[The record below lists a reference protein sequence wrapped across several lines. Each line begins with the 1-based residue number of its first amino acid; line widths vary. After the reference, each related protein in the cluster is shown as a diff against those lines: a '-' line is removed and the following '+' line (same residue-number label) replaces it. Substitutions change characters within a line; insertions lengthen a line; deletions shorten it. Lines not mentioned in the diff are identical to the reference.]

1 MKLRKGTALFFHF
14 LILLCKLFSSHN
26 VHGIIY
32 LFIYFYPFIATAVIS
47 VVSTPVSVPYVTPPV
62 HQSGCMLVIIP
73 RLNPLH
79 PPPVCKRTVRL
90 ETPAVH
96 HHNHQR
102 TLIMQRREHYR
113 YHQVWRKPLYGT
125 SSEREEYRKEMREQ
139 LKRQIEE
146 KCVALRLQLASQVRE
161 AEHLREVDRL
171 ALSSEREQR
180 IQHSRAMTLYRDEN
194 KKLMEQSWRDR
205 ALTRSQEA
213 LKERELLRLNPINW
227 SGTLK

>member
-1 MKLRKGTALFFHF
+1 MKLPA
-14 LILLCKLFSSHN
+14 IC
-26 VHGIIY
+26 V
-32 LFIYFYPFIATAVIS
+32 A
-47 VVSTPVSVPYVTPPV
+47 STPVSIPHTAPPARQSRCLMVTSLALPTISNTTQSWTG
-62 HQSGCMLVIIP
+62 HQSIP

-79 PPPVCKRTVRL
+79 PPLVCKRTVSL

-102 TLIMQRREHYR
+102 ALIMQRKEYYR
-113 YHQVWRKPLYGT
+113 YHQVWRKPFYGT
-125 SSEREEYRKEMREQ
+125 SSEREEYRKELREH

-146 KCVALRLQLASQVRE
+146 KRAGLKLQLASKVQE
-161 AEHLREVDRL
+161 SEYLREVDRL
-171 ALSSEREQR
+171 AVSGEREER

-205 ALTRSQEA
+205 ALTRSLEA
-213 LKERELLRLNPINW
+213 LKERELLRHNPINW

>member
-1 MKLRKGTALFFHF
+1 MKLPAISTA
-14 LILLCKLFSSHN
+14 
-26 VHGIIY
+26 
-32 LFIYFYPFIATAVIS
+32 
-47 VVSTPVSVPYVTPPV
+47 STPVCILRDAPPVRQSRCLVVTPMTFPIISDSARLWTSN
-62 HQSGCMLVIIP
+62 QSIP

-79 PPPVCKRTVRL
+79 PPLVHKRTVSL

-113 YHQVWRKPLYGT
+113 YHQVWRKPFYGT
-125 SSEREEYRKEMREQ
+125 SSERDEYRKELRDQ
-139 LKRQIEE
+139 LKRQMDE
-146 KCVALRLQLASQVRE
+146 KCVTLKLQLACKAKD
-161 AEHLREVDRL
+161 AEYVREVDRL

-180 IQHSRAMTLYRDEN
+180 IQHSKAMTAYRDEN
-194 KKLMEQSWRDR
+194 KRLMEQGWRDR

-227 SGTLK
+227 SGTLT

>member
-1 MKLRKGTALFFHF
+1 
-14 LILLCKLFSSHN
+14 
-26 VHGIIY
+26 
-32 LFIYFYPFIATAVIS
+32 
-47 VVSTPVSVPYVTPPV
+47 PVRQSRCPVVTPMTFPII
-62 HQSGCMLVIIP
+62 SDSSIP

-79 PPPVCKRTVRL
+79 PPLVPKRTVSL

-113 YHQVWRKPLYGT
+113 YHQVWRKPFYGT
-125 SSEREEYRKEMREQ
+125 GSEREEYRKELREQ

-146 KCVALRLQLASQVRE
+146 KCATLKLQLAGKVKE
-161 AEHLREVDRL
+161 AEYLREVDRL

-180 IQHSRAMTLYRDEN
+180 IQHSKAMTAYRDEN

-205 ALTRSQEA
+205 ALTRSQEV

>member
-1 MKLRKGTALFFHF
+1 MKLPA
-14 LILLCKLFSSHN
+14 IS
-26 VHGIIY
+26 
-32 LFIYFYPFIATAVIS
+32 IA
-47 VVSTPVSVPYVTPPV
+47 STPVCVPHDTPPV
-62 HQSGCMLVIIP
+62 RQSRSLVVTPMTFPIISDSARLWTSNQSIP

-79 PPPVCKRTVRL
+79 PPMVHKRTVSL

-102 TLIMQRREHYR
+102 TLIMQRREHCR
-113 YHQVWRKPLYGT
+113 YHQVWRKPFYG
-125 SSEREEYRKEMREQ
+125 SSNEREEYRKELREQ

-146 KCVALRLQLASQVRE
+146 KCVALKFQLASKEKE
-161 AEHLREVDRL
+161 AEYIREVDRL

-180 IQHSRAMTLYRDEN
+180 VQHRKAMTAYRDEN
-194 KKLMEQSWRDR
+194 KRLMEQSWRDR
-205 ALTRSQEA
+205 ALTRSQEV